1 MSTFPQICLRS
12 LLAIYLLLTIA
23 ACNSSVTQENFTRIE
38 PGMAETEV
46 IRMLGEPTETTS
58 IDLGLFS
65 GTTATW
71 RHKDTVISVQFI
83 NGKVQTKQL
92 FRSEQPAPLTR

>member
-1 MSTFPQICLRS
+1 MSIFLRSCLRG
-12 LLAIYLLLTIA
+12 LLGVALLLTVA
-23 ACNSSVTQENFTRIE
+23 ACNSSVNQENFSRIE

-46 IRMLGEPTETTS
+46 VKMLGEPVETTS

-65 GTTATW
+65 GTAATW

-83 NGKVQTKQL
+83 NGKVQTKQMY
-92 FRSEQPAPLTR
+92 RSEQPTPQAR

>member
-1 MSTFPQICLRS
+1 MPIFLRYCLRG
-12 LLAIYLLLTIA
+12 LLGVCLLMSVA
-23 ACNSSVTQENFTRIE
+23 ACNSSVNQENFSRIE

-46 IRMLGEPTETTS
+46 IKMLGEPAETTS

-65 GTTATW
+65 GTAATW

-83 NGKVQTKQL
+83 NGKVQTKQMY
-92 FRSEQPAPLTR
+92 RSEQPPPQAR

>member
-1 MSTFPQICLRS
+1 MPIFLRSCLRG
-12 LLAIYLLLTIA
+12 LLGLYLLLSVV
-23 ACNSSVTQENFTRIE
+23 ACNSSINQENFSRIE

-46 IRMLGEPTETTS
+46 IKILGEPAETTS

-65 GTTATW
+65 GTAATW

-92 FRSEQPAPLTR
+92 YRSEEPADQPR

>member
-1 MSTFPQICLRS
+1 MSIFLRS
-12 LLAIYLLLTIA
+12 CLGGMLSVCLLLSVA
-23 ACNSSVTQENFTRIE
+23 ACNSSVNQENFSRIE

-46 IRMLGEPTETTS
+46 IKMLGEPTETTS

-71 RHKDTVISVQFI
+71 RHKGTVIAVQFI
-83 NGKVQTKQL
+83 NGKVQTKQMY
-92 FRSEQPAPLTR
+92 RSEQPAAQPR